1 MKKLNVTVNGTV
13 YEVTLE
19 SATSGS
25 ASAAPAAADPAP
37 AAASGGGNTIHSPLA
52 GSIVKI
58 EVSAGQSVS
67 EGQRLFTMEAMKM
80 NTYVTAEK
88 AGKVTAI
95 LVKEGDQV
103 GEGQPLLELA

>member
-25 ASAAPAAADPAP
+25 ASPAP
-37 AAASGGGNTIHSPLA
+37 AANPAPTTSGGGDTVHSPLA

-58 EVSAGQSVS
+58 EVSVGQSVT
-67 EGQRLFTMEAMKM
+67 EGERLFTMEAMKM

>member
-25 ASAAPAAADPAP
+25 ASAAPAADPAP

>member
-19 SATSGS
+19 SAGEGADAAA
-25 ASAAPAAADPAP
+25 ASPAAAPASAGA
-37 AAASGGGNTIHSPLA
+37 NTVNSPLA
-52 GSIVKI
+52 GSIVAV
-58 EVSAGQSVS
+58 EVTVGQSVAA
-67 EGQRLFTMEAMKM
+67 GDRLFTMEAMKM
-80 NTYVTAEK
+80 NTYVTAEN

-103 GEGQPLLELA
+103 GEGQAMLQLG